1 VTVPGGVGDGDPLD
15 RDSAAVFA
23 KVLDDRVSWDDV
35 ERRRDAPPGDASRRT
50 MRDVRF

>member
-23 KVLDDRVSWDDV
+23 KVLDDRVSWMTWNDD
-35 ERRRDAPPGDASRRT
+35 ETRRRATRLVGR
-50 MRDVRF
+50 